1 MGSSLKNIEI
11 REPNGCGSNFID
23 SLSFKECKP
32 DKELNLALLYN
43 NEYENDG
50 SLVFPGCN
58 AC

>member
-11 REPNGCGSNFID
+11 LEPNGCGSNFID

-50 SLVFPGCN
+50 SL
-58 AC
+58 